1 MQYFSPGFTKLLHYC
16 HAIFCLSRPLWQHY
30 YRNTDAVIYV
40 VDSSDRER
48 FDEAKDELWDMI
60 KDDRLRDCS
69 LLILANKQVVV
80 FDFSLIN

>member
-1 MQYFSPGFTKLLHYC
+1 MS
-16 HAIFCLSRPLWQHY
+16 LSRPLWQQY
-30 YRNTDAVIYV
+30 YQGTDAVIYV

-80 FDFSLIN
+80 FDFSSIN